1 MLTLAVQK
9 SGRLT
14 KKTLKLLN
22 ECDINLQNGEKAK
35 LKTRA
40 DNFDLEILFMRD
52 DDIPEVVYD
61 EIADIGVVG
70 ENVFL
75 EKNRDVKIVK
85 KLGFARCRLSIG
97 IPKDQ
102 EYNGIQDLDGKKIA
116 TSYPE
121 ILKSELTRRNINA
134 EIHEVSGSVEI
145 APGIELADA
154 VFDIVSTGSTLRSN
168 GLKEVETLS
177 RSEAV
182 LIGRKT
188 PLGKDQKTLDELL
201 FRINAVMKASNRKYI
216 LLNAPNESIEEICN
230 ILPGMKSPTVM
241 PLAEEG
247 WSSIHSVISE
257 DDFWKNIKKLKE
269 LGAEGV
275 LTFPIEKMIL

>member
-14 KKTLKLLN
+14 KKTLKLLD

-40 DNFDLEILFMRD
+40 ENFDLEILFMRD

-70 ENVFL
+70 ENVFM
-75 EKNRDVKIVK
+75 EKRRDVKIVK
-85 KLGFARCRLSIG
+85 RLGFAKCRLSIG
-97 IPKDQ
+97 IPKNQ
-102 EYNGIQDLDGKKIA
+102 EYNGIQDLEGKKIA

-168 GLKEVETLS
+168 GLKEVENLVD
-177 RSEAV
+177 SEAI

-188 PLGKDQKTLDELL
+188 SLGKDQKTLDELL
-201 FRINAVMKASNRKYI
+201 FRINAVQKASNRKYI
-216 LLNAPNESIEEICN
+216 LLNAPNSSIDEICN
-230 ILPGMKSPTVM
+230 ILPGMKSPTIM

-257 DDFWKNIKKLKE
+257 DDFWKNIKKLKQ

>member
-14 KKTLKLLN
+14 KKTLKLLD

-40 DNFDLEILFMRD
+40 ENFDLEILFMRD

-70 ENVFL
+70 ENVFM
-75 EKNRDVKIVK
+75 EKSRDVKIVK
-85 KLGFARCRLSIG
+85 RLGFAKCRLSLG
-97 IPKDQ
+97 IPKNQ
-102 EYNGIQDLDGKKIA
+102 EYNGIQDLEGKKIA

-168 GLKEVETLS
+168 GLKEVENLVD
-177 RSEAV
+177 SEAI

-188 PLGKDQKTLDELL
+188 SLGKDQKTLDELL
-201 FRINAVMKASNRKYI
+201 FRINAVQKASNRKYI
-216 LLNAPNESIEEICN
+216 LLNAPNSSIDEICN
-230 ILPGMKSPTVM
+230 ILPGMKSPTIM

-257 DDFWKNIKKLKE
+257 DDFWKNIKKLKQ

>member
-14 KKTLKLLN
+14 KKTLNLLK
-22 ECDINLQNGEKAK
+22 ECDIKLQNGEQAK

-40 DNFDLEILFMRD
+40 KNFDLETLFMRD
-52 DDIPEVVYD
+52 DDIPEVVFD
-61 EIADIGVVG
+61 EIADVGVVG
-70 ENVFL
+70 ENVVL
-75 EKNRDVKIVK
+75 EKQRDVEIIKR
-85 KLGFARCRLSIG
+85 LGFAGCRLSLA

-102 EYNGIQDLDGKKIA
+102 EYNGIDDFGDKKIA
-116 TSYPE
+116 TSYPN
-121 ILKSELTRRNINA
+121 ILKSELTKRNINA
-134 EIHEVSGSVEI
+134 EIHEISGSVEI
-145 APGIELADA
+145 APGIQLADA

-168 GLKEVETLS
+168 GLKEVETLIE
-177 RSEAV
+177 SEAV
-182 LIGRKT
+182 LIRRKT
-188 PLGKDQKTLDELL
+188 DMGKEQAVLDELL
-201 FRINAVMKASNRKYI
+201 FRINAVMKAANRKYI
-216 LLNAPNESIEEICN
+216 LLNAPNSAIDEISD

-241 PLAEEG
+241 PLAKEG

-257 DDFWKNIKKLKE
+257 EDFWKNIRKLKE

>member
-14 KKTLKLLN
+14 DKTLNLLE
-22 ECDINLQNGEKAK
+22 ECDIKLQNGRKAK
-35 LKTRA
+35 LKNRA
-40 DNFDLEILFMRD
+40 KNFALETLFMRD
-52 DDIPEVVYD
+52 DDIPEVVFD

-75 EKNRDVKIVK
+75 EKDRDVKIIK
-85 KLGFARCRLSIG
+85 RLGFSSCRLSIA

-102 EYNGIQDLDGKKIA
+102 KYNNIQDLEGKKIA
-116 TSYPE
+116 TSYPK
-121 ILKSELTRRNINA
+121 ILKSELTKRNIKA
-134 EIHEVSGSVEI
+134 EIHVISGSVEI
-145 APGIELADA
+145 APSIDLADA
-154 VFDIVSTGSTLRSN
+154 VFDIVSTGSTLRGN
-168 GLKEVETLS
+168 GLKEVETLIE
-177 RSEAV
+177 SEAV
-182 LIGRKT
+182 LIARKT
-188 PLGKDQKTLDELL
+188 DMGEDQKILDELL
-201 FRINAVMKASNRKYI
+201 FRINSVMKASDKKYI
-216 LLNAPNESIEEICN
+216 LLNAPNQAIDEITN

-241 PLAEEG
+241 PLAKKG

>member
-14 KKTLKLLN
+14 KKTLKLLD

-102 EYNGIQDLDGKKIA
+102 EYNGIQDLDRKKIA

>member
-14 KKTLKLLN
+14 KKTLKLLD

-35 LKTRA
+35 LKTRSE
-40 DNFDLEILFMRD
+40 NFDLEILFMRD

-70 ENVFL
+70 ENVFM
-75 EKNRDVKIVK
+75 EKSRDVKIVK
-85 KLGFARCRLSIG
+85 RLGFAKCRLSIG
-97 IPKDQ
+97 IPKNQ
-102 EYNGIQDLDGKKIA
+102 EYNGIQDLEGKKIA

-168 GLKEVETLS
+168 GLKEVENLVD
-177 RSEAV
+177 SEAI

-188 PLGKDQKTLDELL
+188 SLGKDQKTLDELL
-201 FRINAVMKASNRKYI
+201 FRINAVQKASNRKYI
-216 LLNAPNESIEEICN
+216 LLNAPNSSIDEICN
-230 ILPGMKSPTVM
+230 ILPGMKSPTIM

-257 DDFWKNIKKLKE
+257 DDFWKNIKKLKQ